1 MREIKHVRINNIYF
15 VKFPETS
22 FTELLLIENEN
33 ENHLKQMC
41 KENFTPW
48 GLYFDGLSVD
58 FVQPLIVLL

>member
-1 MREIKHVRINNIYF
+1 MY
-15 VKFPETS
+15 PETP

-33 ENHLKQMC
+33 ENHLKQIC
-41 KENFTPW
+41 KENITAW